1 MREKQ
6 AQLLYNAQ
14 DCHYKAHFPVTL
26 HWAVDTLSSFNAMPA
41 VQFANNVDKLPAQ
54 QANG

>member
-6 AQLLYNAQ
+6 AQLIYNAQ

-41 VQFANNVDKLPAQ
+41 VQFAQKLPAQ